1 MPITKEP
8 EKLRRV
14 ASINIRAH
22 QKQRDLIDRAAKILG
37 KNRSDFMLDA
47 ASKEAKNILLDNRFF
62 PLEEK
67 DFNKFLKALDQK
79 PKDNPLLRRTLNE
92 TPPWER

>member
-62 PLEEK
+62 LWK
-67 DFNKFLKALDQK
+67 KKILTSF
-79 PKDNPLLRRTLNE
+79 
-92 TPPWER
+92 